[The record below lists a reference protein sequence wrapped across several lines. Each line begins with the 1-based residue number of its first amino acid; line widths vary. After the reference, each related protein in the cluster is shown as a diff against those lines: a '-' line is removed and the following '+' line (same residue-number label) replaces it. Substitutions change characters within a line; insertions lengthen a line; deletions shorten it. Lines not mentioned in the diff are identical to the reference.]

1 MAEAI
6 INDVAREMLAAMCA
20 DGGRCLA
27 PSSMRKHPTKPGKW
41 LVELEPDVLGIL
53 VGMAPA
59 DISDA
64 ILECVAQAAARATKP
79 PR

>member
-27 PSSMRKHPTKPGKW
+27 PSSTRKHPTKPGKW
-41 LVELEPDVLGIL
+41 LVEIEPEVLGIL

-64 ILECVAQAAARATKP
+64 ILECVAQAATRATKP